1 MTEFITGTNA
11 AGVTV
16 TRRKGKGLPFGFTE
30 KKTAPK
36 KPAPKKTDEKD

>member
-16 TRRKGKGLPFGFTE
+16 TRRKDKGLPFGFTE
-30 KKTAPK
+30 NKTAPK
-36 KPAPKKTDEKD
+36 KAPAKTETKKG